1 MTKNKKINFAIIGC
15 GHIGTRHAEHIFNN
29 KEANLIALCDVK
41 INRAKKLGKKYNCP
55 LVVKN
60 YKNLLKN
67 NSIDVVNICVPNYLH
82 SSITINFLKYKKNV
96 LCEKPMCLKI
106 VNGEKM
112 IECAK
117 KTNKK
122 LFIVKQNRYNPPIE
136 LTKNILDKKA
146 LGKIYLCITNLF
158 WNRNDA
164 YYKQSDWRG
173 TKKMDGGTLFTQYS
187 HFIDLLLWFNGKIE
201 SVFAQT
207 KNYTHKKIEFE
218 DTGVILIKFKNGA
231 MGTINFTTCS
241 YNKNMEGSIYLLGT
255 KGSIKIGGEYLN
267 TLDFWEVS
275 GIKRPQLERGAPAN
289 NYGFYKGSM
298 SNHDKVIQ
306 NVIDVLNK
314 KNKIKATGVEALE
327 TTKVINAI
335 YKSAR
340 LNKKIYL

>member
-1 MTKNKKINFAIIGC
+1 MKKDKRINFAIIGC
-15 GHIGTRHAEHIFNN
+15 GHIGTRHAKHVFNN
-29 KEANLIALCDVK
+29 KQANLVALCDVK
-41 INRAKKLGKKYNCP
+41 INRAKKIGKKYNCL

-60 YKNLLKN
+60 YKKLLKD

-82 SSITINFLKYKKNV
+82 APITINFLKHNKNV
-96 LCEKPMCLKI
+96 LCEKPMCLKTAD
-106 VNGEKM
+106 GKKM
-112 IECAK
+112 IECAE

-122 LFIVKQNRYNPPIE
+122 LFVVKQNRYNPPVK

-164 YYKQSDWRG
+164 YYKQSEWRG
-173 TKKMDGGTLFTQYS
+173 KKKLDGGTLFTQYS

-207 KNYTHKKIEFE
+207 KNYTHNKIEFE
-218 DTGVILIKFKNGA
+218 DTGVILIKFKNGSL
-231 MGTINFTTCS
+231 GTINFTICS
-241 YNKNMEGSIYLLGT
+241 YNRNMEGSIYLLGT

-267 TLDFWEVS
+267 TLDYWEVS
-275 GIKRPQLERGAPAN
+275 GTKRPYIERGAPAN

-306 NVIDVLNK
+306 NVINVLNGQD
-314 KNKIKATGVEALE
+314 KIKATGEEALE

>member
-15 GHIGTRHAEHIFNN
+15 GHIGARHAKHIFNN
-29 KEANLIALCDVK
+29 KQANLVAFCD
-41 INRAKKLGKKYNCP
+41 IEMNRAKELRKKYNCP
-55 LVVKN
+55 LVVKD
-60 YKNLLKN
+60 YKKLLKN
-67 NSIDVVNICVPNYLH
+67 DNIDVVNVCAPNYLH
-82 SSITINFLKYKKNV
+82 APIAIDFLKNNKNV
-96 LCEKPMCLKI
+96 LCEKPMCLKTK
-106 VNGEKM
+106 NGEKM
-112 IECAK
+112 IESAK
-117 KTNKK
+117 KKNKK
-122 LFIVKQNRYNPPIE
+122 LFIVKQNRYNPPVE
-136 LTKNILDKKA
+136 VTKNILDKKT

-158 WNRNDA
+158 WNRNDD
-164 YYKQSDWRG
+164 YYKQSEWRG

-201 SVFAQT
+201 NVFAQK

-218 DTGVILIKFKNGA
+218 DTGIVLIKFKNGS

-241 YNKNMEGSIYLLGT
+241 YNGNMEGSIYLLGT
-255 KGSIKIGGEYLN
+255 KGSVKIGGEYLN
-267 TLDFWEVS
+267 TLDYWEVS
-275 GIKRPQLERGAPAN
+275 GTKRPHIDRGAPAN

-306 NVIDVLNK
+306 NVIDVLSGQG
-314 KNKIKATGVEALE
+314 KIKATGEEGLE

>member
-1 MTKNKKINFAIIGC
+1 MKKNKKINFAIVGC
-15 GHIGTRHAEHIFNN
+15 GHIGTRHAEHIFDN
-29 KEANLIALCDVK
+29 KQANLVALCDIK

-55 LVVKN
+55 LMVKD
-60 YKNLLKN
+60 YKKLLKN
-67 NSIDVVNICVPNYLH
+67 NNIDVVNVCVPNYLH
-82 SSITINFLKYKKNV
+82 APITIAFLKNNKNV

-106 VNGEKM
+106 SNGEKM
-112 IECAK
+112 IEWAK
-117 KTNKK
+117 KKNKK
-122 LFIVKQNRYNPPIE
+122 LFIVKQNRYNPPVE
-136 LTKNILDKKA
+136 VTKNILDKKA

-158 WNRNDA
+158 WNRNDD
-164 YYKQSDWRG
+164 YYKQSEWRG

-187 HFIDLLLWFNGKIE
+187 HFIDLLLWFNGSIE
-201 SVFAQT
+201 SVFAQI

-218 DTGVILIKFKNGA
+218 DTGIVLIKFKNGS

-267 TLDFWEVS
+267 TLDYWNVA
-275 GIKRPQLERGAPAN
+275 GTKRPRLERGAPAN

-306 NVIDVLNK
+306 NVINVLNE
-314 KNKIKATGVEALE
+314 NGKIKATGQEGLE

-335 YKSAR
+335 YNSAR